1 MHLSPSTEP
10 QSAPKPAKVEIFGGN
25 KQVLSLLTFYWA
37 AFVPTAAKQQE
48 VMSYPSDQYRYGR
61 FYSRGP
67 SFSTTV
73 STISR
78 TTTTTISTTTT
89 TNPNQGAVT
98 MGAKKLSLRNVG
110 LRFFIHGSRS
120 KLEGLDTEKLM
131 HGYPVIV
138 HQHDYRF
145 EVYGQPQDVAAAITQ
160 GVFWPKEHDHG
171 LGDEEEDTGDNGEG
185 HTRTLK
191 NTLGYRGEGGS
202 QSQAQLKRPSHESTS
217 PFTFGAS
224 PAPDNVEEDT
234 FTFVA
239 PTLVSHEMHYG
250 DFNESQ
256 LRGRVIPAADKWKT
270 DYDMHMDRME
280 RDTRQSHPRPQTQ
293 GNSLKELSD
302 PKKESNSDS
311 PSMSDPYALVLSIP
325 SRVMQYLL
333 YETSGL
339 RTYLVEQPSLRDCF
353 LKGYSMQD
361 LENST
366 DLAVTLE
373 CEDLEALRVVLC
385 GIATTFANPHVY
397 DKILESLSPA
407 HRDRRSQWDQRLMVV
422 TETRERDMS
431 SDDQWVITHNT
442 SDNNTRSTTVEVEFE
457 PQETG
462 WSYTDAAELPSERPI
477 QRTPPSQ
484 VDLLSSGESG
494 GEPDV
499 PARRPSVGLDVASR
513 RLSGDWGRSSSSMDT
528 IDTQHERN
536 RTPSTV
542 SRPSNHQGTWIH
554 TQMQEMY
561 DNPHHVKSSHRR
573 RTGEV
578 KTPAESESAN
588 SFFAD

>member
-1 MHLSPSTEP
+1 
-10 QSAPKPAKVEIFGGN
+10 
-25 KQVLSLLTFYWA
+25 
-37 AFVPTAAKQQE
+37 
-48 VMSYPSDQYRYGR
+48 
-61 FYSRGP
+61 
-67 SFSTTV
+67 
-73 STISR
+73 
-78 TTTTTISTTTT
+78 
-89 TNPNQGAVT
+89 

-131 HGYPVIV
+131 HDFPVVV

-160 GVFWPKEHDHG
+160 GVFRPKDHDHG
-171 LGDEEEDTGDNGEG
+171 HGDEEEDTGDNGEG

-191 NTLGYRGEGGS
+191 NSLGYQGEGRS
-202 QSQAQLKRPSHESTS
+202 QSQAHLKGSSHESTS
-217 PFTFGAS
+217 PFTFGVS
-224 PAPDNVEEDT
+224 PAPDNLDVDT

-239 PTLVSHEMHYG
+239 PTLVSHETHYG

-280 RDTRQSHPRPQTQ
+280 RDTRRSHLRPQTQ
-293 GNSLKELSD
+293 CNSLKESSN

-311 PSMSDPYALVLSIP
+311 PPISDPYALVLSIP

-361 LENST
+361 LEKVAMGAGLVVGFNTTRTLPKST

-397 DKILESLSPA
+397 DKILESLNPA
-407 HRDRRSQWDQRLMVV
+407 HRDRRSQWDKRLMVV

-457 PQETG
+457 PQETV
-462 WSYTDAAELPSERPI
+462 WSYTDASDLPSERLI
-477 QRTPPSQ
+477 QRTLPSQ
-484 VDLLSSGESG
+484 ADLLSIGESVG
-494 GEPDV
+494 GPDV
-499 PARRPSVGLDVASR
+499 PARRSSVGLDVAAR
-513 RLSGDWGRSSSSMDT
+513 RLSGDWGRSSLSMDT

-536 RTPSTV
+536 RTPPTV

-561 DNPHHVKSSHRR
+561 DNFHHVKSSHRR